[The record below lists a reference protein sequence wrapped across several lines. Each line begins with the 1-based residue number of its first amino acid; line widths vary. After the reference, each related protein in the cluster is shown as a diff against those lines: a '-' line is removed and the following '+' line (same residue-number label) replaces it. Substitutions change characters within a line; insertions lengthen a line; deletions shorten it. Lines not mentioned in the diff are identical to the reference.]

1 MDDNT
6 RDFLMWKNGRGR
18 YAAGKQHH
26 GAKTP
31 QEGGI
36 FSSQYSGAV
45 NASRP
50 QAAAIEQSRELMPE
64 PEALEADT
72 MPYAPPRME
81 RIPGESENA
90 PDEAQAVQD
99 FPEMKPEAEAEPAR
113 AYFYKMD
120 ERSGIIR

>member
-1 MDDNT
+1 MTDT
-6 RDFLMWKNGRGR
+6 ERDALFFKHHKGR
-18 YAAGKQHH
+18 YAPGGCWE
-26 GAKTP
+26 GAMRPMGTGANTTMP
-31 QEGGI
+31 QT
-36 FSSQYSGAV
+36 S
-45 NASRP
+45 ASRP
-50 QAAAIEQSRELMPE
+50 RNGAAIEQSRELIPE

-72 MPYAPPRME
+72 MPYAPPRMQA
-81 RIPGESENA
+81 IPGESENA